1 MQIELNDDQVALLVD
16 LISRNAGDIEFTRDQ
31 LEETMG
37 DGLTGYA
44 GVVLYQSQCR
54 LTELQKT
61 LMEQSGYNWVHNNE
75 TQRMEPRYK
84 PMDYDDI
91 ASGNTLD
98 LKIKENS

>member
-44 GVVLYQSQCR
+44 GVVLYQAQCR
-54 LTELQKT
+54 LTE
-61 LMEQSGYNWVHNNE
+61 
-75 TQRMEPRYK
+75 
-84 PMDYDDI
+84 
-91 ASGNTLD
+91 
-98 LKIKENS
+98 

>member
-44 GVVLYQSQCR
+44 GVVLYQAQCR
-54 LTELQKT
+54 LTDLQKT

-75 TQRMEPRYK
+75 TQRMEPRY
-84 PMDYDDI
+84 
-91 ASGNTLD
+91 NH
-98 LKIKENS
+98 LKEVEVNS

>member
-44 GVVLYQSQCR
+44 GVVLYQAQCR
-54 LTELQKT
+54 FTE
-61 LMEQSGYNWVHNNE
+61 
-75 TQRMEPRYK
+75 
-84 PMDYDDI
+84 
-91 ASGNTLD
+91 
-98 LKIKENS
+98 

>member
-1 MQIELNDDQVALLVD
+1 MQIELNDDEVALLVD

-31 LEETMG
+31 LEEAMG

-44 GVVLYQSQCR
+44 GVVLYQAQCR

-75 TQRMEPRYK
+75 TQRMEPRY
-84 PMDYDDI
+84 
-91 ASGNTLD
+91 NH
-98 LKIKENS
+98 LKEVEVKS

>member
-44 GVVLYQSQCR
+44 CVVLYQAQCR

-61 LMEQSGYNWVHNNE
+61 LMEQSGYNWVHNYE
-75 TQRMEPRYK
+75 TQRMEPRY
-84 PMDYDDI
+84 
-91 ASGNTLD
+91 NH
-98 LKIKENS
+98 LKEVEVNS

>member
-31 LEETMG
+31 VEETMG

-44 GVVLYQSQCR
+44 GVVLYQAQCR

-75 TQRMEPRYK
+75 TQRMEPRY
-84 PMDYDDI
+84 
-91 ASGNTLD
+91 NH
-98 LKIKENS
+98 LKEVEVKS

>member
-44 GVVLYQSQCR
+44 GVVLYQAQCR

-61 LMEQSGYNWVHNNE
+61 LMEQSGYSWVHNNE
-75 TQRMEPRYK
+75 TQRMEPRY
-84 PMDYDDI
+84 
-91 ASGNTLD
+91 NH
-98 LKIKENS
+98 LKEVEVNS

>member
-1 MQIELNDDQVALLVD
+1 MQIELNDDQIALLVD

-44 GVVLYQSQCR
+44 GVVLYQAQCR

-75 TQRMEPRYK
+75 TQRMEPRY
-84 PMDYDDI
+84 
-91 ASGNTLD
+91 NH
-98 LKIKENS
+98 LKEVEVNS

>member
-1 MQIELNDDQVALLVD
+1 MQIEVNDDQVALLVD

-44 GVVLYQSQCR
+44 GVVLYQAQCR

-75 TQRMEPRYK
+75 TQRMEPRY
-84 PMDYDDI
+84 
-91 ASGNTLD
+91 NH
-98 LKIKENS
+98 LKEVEVNS

>member
-1 MQIELNDDQVALLVD
+1 MQIELNDDQVAFLVD

-44 GVVLYQSQCR
+44 GVVLYQAQCR

-75 TQRMEPRYK
+75 TQRMEPRY
-84 PMDYDDI
+84 
-91 ASGNTLD
+91 NH
-98 LKIKENS
+98 LKEVEVNS

>member
-44 GVVLYQSQCR
+44 GVVLYQAQCR

-61 LMEQSGYNWVHNNE
+61 LMEQSGYNWVHNTE
-75 TQRMEPRYK
+75 TQRMEPRY
-84 PMDYDDI
+84 
-91 ASGNTLD
+91 NH
-98 LKIKENS
+98 LKEVEVNS

>member
-16 LISRNAGDIEFTRDQ
+16 LITRNAGDIEFTRDQ

-44 GVVLYQSQCR
+44 GVVLYQAQCR

-61 LMEQSGYNWVHNNE
+61 LMEQSGYRWVHNNE
-75 TQRMEPRYK
+75 TQRMEPRY
-84 PMDYDDI
+84 
-91 ASGNTLD
+91 NH
-98 LKIKENS
+98 LKEVEVNS

>member
-44 GVVLYQSQCR
+44 GVLLYQAQCR

-75 TQRMEPRYK
+75 TQRMEPRY
-84 PMDYDDI
+84 
-91 ASGNTLD
+91 NH
-98 LKIKENS
+98 LKEVEVNS

>member
-44 GVVLYQSQCR
+44 GVVLYQAQCR

-75 TQRMEPRYK
+75 NQRMEPRY
-84 PMDYDDI
+84 
-91 ASGNTLD
+91 NH
-98 LKIKENS
+98 LKEVEVKS

>member
-44 GVVLYQSQCR
+44 GVVLYQAQCR

-61 LMEQSGYNWVHNNE
+61 LMEQSGYKWVHNNE
-75 TQRMEPRYK
+75 TQRMEPRY
-84 PMDYDDI
+84 
-91 ASGNTLD
+91 NH
-98 LKIKENS
+98 LKKVEVKS

>member
-44 GVVLYQSQCR
+44 GVVLYQAQCR

-75 TQRMEPRYK
+75 TQLMEPRY
-84 PMDYDDI
+84 
-91 ASGNTLD
+91 NH
-98 LKIKENS
+98 LKEVEVNS

>member
-61 LMEQSGYNWVHNNE
+61 LMEQSGYRWVHNNE
-75 TQRMEPRYK
+75 TQRMEPKYK
-84 PMDYDDI
+84 PNLSEI
-91 ASGNTLD
+91 PAGG
-98 LKIKENS
+98 I

>member
-1 MQIELNDDQVALLVD
+1 MQNEINDDQVALLVD

-44 GVVLYQSQCR
+44 GVVLYQAQCR

-75 TQRMEPRYK
+75 TQRMEPRY
-84 PMDYDDI
+84 
-91 ASGNTLD
+91 NH
-98 LKIKENS
+98 LKEVEVNS

>member
-16 LISRNAGDIEFTRDQ
+16 LLHRTVGDIHYYSEESGDQ
-31 LEETMG
+31 LEETIG

-44 GVVLYQSQCR
+44 GVVLYQAQCR

-75 TQRMEPRYK
+75 TQRMEPRY
-84 PMDYDDI
+84 
-91 ASGNTLD
+91 NH
-98 LKIKENS
+98 LKEVEVKS

>member
-31 LEETMG
+31 LEETIG

-44 GVVLYQSQCR
+44 GVVLYQAQCR
-54 LTELQKT
+54 LTDLQKT

-75 TQRMEPRYK
+75 TQRMEPRY
-84 PMDYDDI
+84 
-91 ASGNTLD
+91 NH
-98 LKIKENS
+98 LKEVEVNS

>member
-31 LEETMG
+31 LEETIG

-44 GVVLYQSQCR
+44 GVVLYQAQCR

-75 TQRMEPRYK
+75 TQRMEPRY
-84 PMDYDDI
+84 
-91 ASGNTLD
+91 NH
-98 LKIKENS
+98 LKEVEVNS

>member
-44 GVVLYQSQCR
+44 GVVLYQAQCR

-75 TQRMEPRYK
+75 TQRMEPKYK
-84 PMDYDDI
+84 PNLSEI
-91 ASGNTLD
+91 PAGG
-98 LKIKENS
+98 I